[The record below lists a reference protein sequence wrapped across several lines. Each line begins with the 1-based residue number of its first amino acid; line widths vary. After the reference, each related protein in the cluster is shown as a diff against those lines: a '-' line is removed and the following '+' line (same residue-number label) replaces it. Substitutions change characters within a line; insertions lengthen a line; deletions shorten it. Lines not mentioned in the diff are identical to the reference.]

1 MTGYKTL
8 RGKPACGTLRPIAVI
23 GAGIAGLTAARALQD
38 QGQRVVVF
46 EKSRGQGGRAAT
58 RRIDHLCFDHG
69 AQYFTARHPV
79 FSRAVDAW
87 REQGLVDIWH
97 ARDRKIVLGEIQ
109 SATDGQER
117 FVALPGM
124 SALGRNLAE
133 DLTVH
138 NKVQVGP
145 PQRVAGRWR
154 LSDNSGAS
162 LGEFDRLVVGIPAPQ
177 ACRLLGTVAP
187 GVAAQAAAISYQ
199 PIWAVLLAFE
209 TGAIPGVDTL
219 HFDGGPLGWAADN
232 GSKPGRASRTWVLHA
247 TPGWSETRLN
257 DDPGQVAVALA
268 KEFCISCGLDYAG
281 IGYMVA
287 HLWLYARVI
296 NPLHTG
302 ALWDPGLGL
311 GVCGDWCQGDGIEH
325 AFLSGRAVAS
335 RMLAHPADATAH
347 KPASGLPPPLREA

>member
-1 MTGYKTL
+1 MTAHKTL
-8 RGKPACGTLRPIAVI
+8 RGKPACGTPRHIAVI
-23 GAGIAGLTAARALQD
+23 GAGISGLTAARALQD

-58 RRIDHLCFDHG
+58 RRVDHLSFDHG
-69 AQYFTARHPV
+69 AQYFTARHPA
-79 FSRAVDAW
+79 FSRTVDAW
-87 REQGLVDIWH
+87 RKQGLVDIWH
-97 ARDRKIVLGEIQ
+97 ARNGKIVLGEIQ
-109 SATDGQER
+109 PAAVGQER
-117 FVALPGM
+117 LVAVPGM

-133 DLTVH
+133 DLAVH
-138 NKVQVGP
+138 NAVQVGP

-162 LGEFDRLVVGIPAPQ
+162 LGEFERLVVGIPAPQ
-177 ACRLLGTVAP
+177 ACRLLTKAAP

-199 PIWAVLLAFE
+199 PVWAVLLAFE
-209 TGAIPGVDTL
+209 TGAIAGVDTL
-219 HFDGGPLGWAADN
+219 HFDGGPLGWAANN
-232 GSKPGRASRTWVLHA
+232 GSKPGRESRTWVLHA

-257 DDPGQVAVALA
+257 DDPDRVAMALV
-268 KEFCISCGLDYAG
+268 KEFCTSTGREYG
-281 IGYMVA
+281 SIGYMVA

-296 NPLHTG
+296 NPLYTG
-302 ALWDPGLGL
+302 ALWDPELGL